1 MHLSKSQNI
10 EELNWL
16 LCMFTA
22 CDPYMESTC
31 PFRQDDYNRLIA
43 FLLNPATWEE
53 DSDLDD
59 LDDNFIALDVEDRG
73 FALGLPPGLYA
84 ILLPREGL

>member
-1 MHLSKSQNI
+1 MEDLD
-10 EELNWL
+10 WL
-16 LCMFTA
+16 LCMFTD

-43 FLLNPATWEE
+43 FLLNLATWEE

-59 LDDNFIALDVEDRG
+59 LEEFYALEDDNFIALRVEDRG
-73 FALGLPPGLYA
+73 LALGIPPGLYA
-84 ILLPREGL
+84 ILLPREGP